1 MTLYHATPQKHLASI
16 KAEGLD
22 PVKSTG
28 KRKEVWL
35 HTKSKREWAVLHTQR
50 RHKTQE
56 VVVIAVEVSRRDLTR
71 RWRGLWSCA
80 VSITQFE
87 AVIDADQLAQSP
99 IKEG

>member
-1 MTLYHATPQKHLASI
+1 MTLYHATPRKHLASI

-22 PVKSTG
+22 PMKSAG

-35 HTKSKREWAVLHTQR
+35 HTASKRAWAVLHTQQRHQTHDVVIIEVEASR
-50 RHKTQE
+50 RH
-56 VVVIAVEVSRRDLTR
+56 LTR

>member
-1 MTLYHATPQKHLASI
+1 MILYHATPRKHLASI

-50 RHKTQE
+50 HQTHD
-56 VVVIAVEVSRRDLTR
+56 VVIIEVEASRRHLTR

-87 AVIDADQLAQSP
+87 TVIDADQLAQSP